1 MKKTAFLLGLIC
13 AFAGSAAFADVFDS
27 LEGITPAQKQNLTR
41 INFNY
46 KQKNND
52 LEMRIIEY
60 NNKINQLKQDKDKT
74 PEQIELLSGAYER
87 NLETFKAQQKQL
99 EQETDKLYKANMTE
113 EQYLQYRALQMNV
126 QDSFND
132 FLQK

>member
-1 MKKTAFLLGLIC
+1 MKKTILLFGLVCAFLGT
-13 AFAGSAAFADVFDS
+13 AAFADVFDS
-27 LEGITPAQKQNLTR
+27 LQGITPAQKQKLTQ
-41 INFNY
+41 IQFNY
-46 KQKNND
+46 KQQNNAI
-52 LEMRIIEY
+52 ETRITEY
-60 NNKINQLKQDKDKT
+60 NNKINQLKQDKDRT

-99 EQETDKLYKANMTE
+99 EKETDDLYKANLTD

>member
-1 MKKTAFLLGLIC
+1 
-13 AFAGSAAFADVFDS
+13 
-27 LEGITPAQKQNLTR
+27 
-41 INFNY
+41 
-46 KQKNND
+46 
-52 LEMRIIEY
+52 MRIIEY